1 MILADASLIPKDS
14 LQLFRPSRVLGLND
28 AFNVQRTATRPP
40 DRTEFT
46 MFMRDYQ
53 HMVYASA
60 RRLTASDAT
69 AQDITQ
75 DVFLKAWEHFAELR
89 ERVGAGGWLKT
100 VTLRLSLNHLGRYRR
115 RWRFFSELM
124 PAGATAGSSDQEAS
138 EAEVEFAVETFDT
151 VFASLADAQRDER
164 VRAALTRLPDAQ
176 RVPLV
181 LFHFED
187 QPYQQIA
194 THLEISVA
202 KVKTDILR
210 GRLALAK
217 LLQAGV

>member
-1 MILADASLIPKDS
+1 
-14 LQLFRPSRVLGLND
+14 
-28 AFNVQRTATRPP
+28 
-40 DRTEFT
+40 

-53 HMVYASA
+53 DMVFATA
-60 RRLTASDAT
+60 RRLTASEAT

-75 DVFLKAWEHFAELR
+75 DVFLKAWEHFANLR

-100 VTLRLSLNHLGRYRR
+100 VTLRLSLNHLSRYRR
-115 RWRFFSELM
+115 RWRFFSELL
-124 PAGATAGSSDQEAS
+124 PAAGSDPDSADH
-138 EAEVEFAVETFDT
+138 EVPDTQIEFAVATLDT

-164 VRAALTRLPDAQ
+164 VRAALGQLPAAQ

-187 QPYQQIA
+187 QSYQQIA
-194 THLEISVA
+194 TDLEISVA

>member
-1 MILADASLIPKDS
+1 
-14 LQLFRPSRVLGLND
+14 
-28 AFNVQRTATRPP
+28 
-40 DRTEFT
+40 

-53 HMVYASA
+53 DMVFATA

-75 DVFLKAWEHFAELR
+75 DVFLKAWEHFAALR

-115 RWRFFSELM
+115 RWRFFSELL
-124 PAGATAGSSDQEAS
+124 PAAGSADADQDTSDTQ
-138 EAEVEFAVETFDT
+138 VEFAVGALDS
-151 VFASLADAQRDER
+151 VFNSLAEAERDAR
-164 VRAALTRLPDAQ
+164 VRAALAQLPDAQ

-181 LFHFED
+181 LFHYED
-187 QPYQQIA
+187 CSYQQIA
-194 THLEISVA
+194 EDLEISVA

-217 LLQAGV
+217 MLQENGHGS

>member
-1 MILADASLIPKDS
+1 
-14 LQLFRPSRVLGLND
+14 
-28 AFNVQRTATRPP
+28 
-40 DRTEFT
+40 

-53 HMVYASA
+53 HMVFATA
-60 RRLTASDAT
+60 RRLSASDAT

-75 DVFLKAWEHFAELR
+75 DVFLKAWEHFASLR

-100 VTLRLSLNHLGRYRR
+100 VTLRLSLNHLNRYRR

-124 PAGATAGSSDQEAS
+124 PAAGTAPEGPDQDSPEAQ
-138 EAEVEFAVETFDT
+138 VEFAVETLDT
-151 VFASLADAQRDER
+151 VFANLADAQRDER

-187 QPYQQIA
+187 FSYQQIA
-194 THLEISVA
+194 ADLEVSVA

-217 LLQAGV
+217 LLSVPDVAPALDNDRRVQGV

>member
-1 MILADASLIPKDS
+1 
-14 LQLFRPSRVLGLND
+14 
-28 AFNVQRTATRPP
+28 
-40 DRTEFT
+40 

-53 HMVYASA
+53 DMVFATA

-75 DVFLKAWEHFAELR
+75 DVFLKAWEHFANLR

-100 VTLRLSLNHLGRYRR
+100 VTLRLSLNHLSRYRR
-115 RWRFFSELM
+115 RWRFFSELL
-124 PAGATAGSSDQEAS
+124 PAPGADAGGSDHETPD
-138 EAEVEFAVETFDT
+138 AEVEFAVESLDT
-151 VFASLADAQRDER
+151 VFASLAHEQRDER

-176 RVPLV
+176 RLPLV

-187 QPYQQIA
+187 RSYQQIA
-194 THLEISVA
+194 QDLEVSIA

-217 LLQAGV
+217 MLQAGV

>member
-1 MILADASLIPKDS
+1 M
-14 LQLFRPSRVLGLND
+14 
-28 AFNVQRTATRPP
+28 QRTATRPP

-75 DVFLKAWEHFAELR
+75 DVFLKAWEHFADLR

-124 PAGATAGSSDQEAS
+124 PTGSAAGGSDHEAS
-138 EAEVEFAVETFDT
+138 AAEVEFAVETLDT

-164 VRAALTRLPDAQ
+164 VRAALTRLPEAQ

-187 QPYQQIA
+187 RSYQQIA
-194 THLEISVA
+194 ADLEVSVA

-210 GRLALAK
+210 GRIALAK
-217 LLQAGV
+217 LLQETDHGP

>member
-1 MILADASLIPKDS
+1 
-14 LQLFRPSRVLGLND
+14 
-28 AFNVQRTATRPP
+28 
-40 DRTEFT
+40 

-53 HMVYASA
+53 DMVFATA
-60 RRLTASDAT
+60 RRLTASEAT

-75 DVFLKAWEHFAELR
+75 DVFLKAWEHFANLR

-100 VTLRLSLNHLGRYRR
+100 VTLRLSLNHLSRYRR
-115 RWRFFSELM
+115 RWRFFSELL
-124 PAGATAGSSDQEAS
+124 PAGDADAGGVEY
-138 EAEVEFAVETFDT
+138 EPPTAEVEFAVESLDS
-151 VFASLADAQRDER
+151 VCASLEHEQRDAR
-164 VRAALTRLPDAQ
+164 VRAALTKLPDAQ

-187 QPYQQIA
+187 RPYQQIA
-194 THLEISVA
+194 QDLEISVA

-217 LLQAGV
+217 LLQAGD

>member
-1 MILADASLIPKDS
+1 
-14 LQLFRPSRVLGLND
+14 
-28 AFNVQRTATRPP
+28 
-40 DRTEFT
+40 

-53 HMVYASA
+53 DMVFATA

-75 DVFLKAWEHFAELR
+75 DVFLKAWEHFANLR

-100 VTLRLSLNHLGRYRR
+100 VTLRLSLNHLSRYQK
-115 RWRFFSELM
+115 RWRFFSELL
-124 PAGATAGSSDQEAS
+124 PAGAASGNSDHEAS
-138 EAEVEFAVETFDT
+138 DTEVEFAIETLDT

-181 LFHFED
+181 LFHFEE
-187 QPYQQIA
+187 QSYQQIA
-194 THLEISVA
+194 ETLEVSVP

-210 GRLALAK
+210 GRLALSK
-217 LLQAGV
+217 LLQAGD

>member
-1 MILADASLIPKDS
+1 V
-14 LQLFRPSRVLGLND
+14 QLSGPSGVLGLND
-28 AFNVQRTATRPP
+28 VFKVQRLPTRPP
-40 DRTEFT
+40 DRSEFT

-53 HMVYASA
+53 DMVFATA

-75 DVFLKAWEHFAELR
+75 DVFLKAWEHFATLR

-100 VTLRLSLNHLGRYRR
+100 VTLRLSLNHLNRYRR
-115 RWRFFSELM
+115 RWRFFSELL
-124 PAGATAGSSDQEAS
+124 PTGGGSEQDGS
-138 EAEVEFAVETFDT
+138 ESEIEFAVESLDT
-151 VFASLADAQRDER
+151 VFASLADAQRDEQ
-164 VRAALTRLPDAQ
+164 VRAVLARLPDAQ

-181 LFHFED
+181 LFHFEERS
-187 QPYQQIA
+187 YQQIA
-194 THLEISVA
+194 QDLNVSVA

-217 LLQAGV
+217 LLQGPGVEPAAAGAR

>member
-1 MILADASLIPKDS
+1 
-14 LQLFRPSRVLGLND
+14 
-28 AFNVQRTATRPP
+28 
-40 DRTEFT
+40 

-53 HMVYASA
+53 DMVFASA

-75 DVFLKAWEHFAELR
+75 DVFLKAWEHFADLR
-89 ERVGAGGWLKT
+89 ERIGAGGWLKT
-100 VTLRLSLNHLGRYRR
+100 VTLRLSLNHLSRYRR
-115 RWRFFSELM
+115 RWRFFSEML
-124 PAGATAGSSDQEAS
+124 PAAGSNPSGSDQEAP
-138 EAEVEFAVETFDT
+138 EGEIEFAVESLDS
-151 VFASLADAQRDER
+151 VFANLAHEQRDQR

-187 QPYQQIA
+187 RSYQQIA
-194 THLEISVA
+194 QDLEVSVA

-217 LLQAGV
+217 LLQAGD

>member
-1 MILADASLIPKDS
+1 
-14 LQLFRPSRVLGLND
+14 
-28 AFNVQRTATRPP
+28 
-40 DRTEFT
+40 

-53 HMVYASA
+53 DMVFASA
-60 RRLTASDAT
+60 RRLTANDAT

-75 DVFLKAWEHFAELR
+75 DVFLKAWEHFANLR
-89 ERVGAGGWLKT
+89 DRVGAGGWLKT
-100 VTLRLSLNHLGRYRR
+100 VTLRLSLNHLSRYRR
-115 RWRFFSELM
+115 RWRFFSELL
-124 PAGATAGSSDQEAS
+124 PAAAADAGGSDHEVADT
-138 EAEVEFAVETFDT
+138 EVEFAVGSLDT
-151 VFASLADAQRDER
+151 VLASLEHQQRDER

-187 QPYQQIA
+187 LSYQQIA
-194 THLEISVA
+194 QDLEVSVA

-217 LLQAGV
+217 LLQAGE

>member
-1 MILADASLIPKDS
+1 
-14 LQLFRPSRVLGLND
+14 
-28 AFNVQRTATRPP
+28 
-40 DRTEFT
+40 

-75 DVFLKAWEHFAELR
+75 DVFLKAWEHFADLR
-89 ERVGAGGWLKT
+89 ERIGAGGWLKT

-124 PAGATAGSSDQEAS
+124 PNAATPGGSDQEAS
-138 EAEVEFAVETFDT
+138 EAEVEFAVETLDT

-164 VRAALTRLPDAQ
+164 VRAAMTRLPEAQ
-176 RVPLV
+176 RLPLV
-181 LFHFED
+181 LYHFED
-187 QPYQQIA
+187 RSYQQIA
-194 THLEISVA
+194 EDLEVSVA

-210 GRLALAK
+210 GRIALAK
-217 LLQAGV
+217 LLQEIEHGS

>member
-1 MILADASLIPKDS
+1 
-14 LQLFRPSRVLGLND
+14 
-28 AFNVQRTATRPP
+28 
-40 DRTEFT
+40 

-53 HMVYASA
+53 DMVFATA

-75 DVFLKAWEHFAELR
+75 DVFLKAWEHFASLR

-100 VTLRLSLNHLGRYRR
+100 VTLRLSLNHLSRYRR
-115 RWRFFSELM
+115 RWRFFSELL
-124 PAGATAGSSDQEAS
+124 PVAGAAQDGSDQDAPEAQ
-138 EAEVEFAVETFDT
+138 VEFAVETLDT
-151 VFASLADAQRDER
+151 VFMSLAETQRDER

-176 RVPLV
+176 RIPLV

-187 QPYQQIA
+187 LSYQQIA
-194 THLEISVA
+194 VDLAVSVA

-217 LLQAGV
+217 LLRSPDVEPALATGDQV

>member
-1 MILADASLIPKDS
+1 M
-14 LQLFRPSRVLGLND
+14 
-28 AFNVQRTATRPP
+28 QRLSTRPP
-40 DRTEFT
+40 DRSEFT

-53 HMVYASA
+53 DMVYATA

-75 DVFLKAWEHFAELR
+75 DVFLKAWEHFANLR

-115 RWRFFSELM
+115 RWRFFSELL
-124 PAGATAGSSDQEAS
+124 PAAGLDTGGSDQEAPDVD
-138 EAEVEFAVETFDT
+138 VEFAVESLDT
-151 VFASLADAQRDER
+151 VFASLAHAQRDER

-176 RVPLV
+176 RLPLV

-187 QPYQQIA
+187 RSYQQIA
-194 THLEISVA
+194 QDLEVSVA

>member
-1 MILADASLIPKDS
+1 
-14 LQLFRPSRVLGLND
+14 
-28 AFNVQRTATRPP
+28 
-40 DRTEFT
+40 

-53 HMVYASA
+53 DMVFATA

-69 AQDITQ
+69 AQDISQ
-75 DVFLKAWEHFAELR
+75 DVFLKAWEHFADLR

-100 VTLRLSLNHLGRYRR
+100 VTLRLSLNHLTRYRR
-115 RWRFFSELM
+115 RWRFFSELL
-124 PAGATAGSSDQEAS
+124 PASGSASGGSDQDDS
-138 EAEVEFAVETFDT
+138 EAQVEFAVETLDT

-164 VRAALTRLPDAQ
+164 VRFSLTRLPDAQ

-181 LFHFED
+181 LFHYEERS
-187 QPYQQIA
+187 YQQIA
-194 THLEISVA
+194 EDLGVSVA

-217 LLQAGV
+217 LLESSGVEPTPATVR

>member
-1 MILADASLIPKDS
+1 
-14 LQLFRPSRVLGLND
+14 
-28 AFNVQRTATRPP
+28 
-40 DRTEFT
+40 

-53 HMVYASA
+53 DMVFATA

-75 DVFLKAWEHFAELR
+75 DVFLKAWEHFASLR

-115 RWRFFSELM
+115 RWKFFSELL
-124 PAGATAGSSDQEAS
+124 PATGSSADATDQDTSDAQ
-138 EAEVEFAVETFDT
+138 VEFAVGALDS
-151 VFASLADAQRDER
+151 VFNTLAEAERDQR
-164 VRAALTRLPDAQ
+164 VRVALTRLPDAQ

-181 LFHFED
+181 LFHYED
-187 QPYQQIA
+187 LSYQQIA
-194 THLEISVA
+194 EDLEISVA

-210 GRLALAK
+210 GRVALAK
-217 LLQAGV
+217 LLQEIEHGA